1 MIKEQIKYFAKL
13 KPWPNVRNIV
23 AEIFVIFSVCS
34 NVPCLPHLETLA
46 FIVETKLLPGEQK
59 YFLPNSE
66 KFDEIN
72 IYI

>member
-23 AEIFVIFSVCS
+23 AEIFVIF
-34 NVPCLPHLETLA
+34 NVFSMFPCLLHLAETLA

-59 YFLPNSE
+59 YFLPNS
-66 KFDEIN
+66 
-72 IYI
+72 